1 MGMTES
7 VVFVWRK
14 GGSISFNNSWL
25 FDQLKTYKLN
35 PVPAKLTI
43 LTKYSLIIN
52 QQTQI

>member
-35 PVPAKLTI
+35 RSTC
-43 LTKYSLIIN
+43 
-52 QQTQI
+52 QTDHPD